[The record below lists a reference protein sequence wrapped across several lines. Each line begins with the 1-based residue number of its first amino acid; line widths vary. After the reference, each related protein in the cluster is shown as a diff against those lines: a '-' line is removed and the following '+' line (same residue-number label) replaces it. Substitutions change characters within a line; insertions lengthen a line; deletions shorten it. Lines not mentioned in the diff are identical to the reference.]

1 MQKIRY
7 TAPGSAPA
15 TLVTLAE
22 QAGCKPRLQLIEYDA
37 HFSRSGRSN
46 GRTSVSL
53 HSSRVNWINVGGLG
67 DVETLRK
74 LGEHFRVHPLA
85 FEDVFNTG
93 QRPHLDEYEDQLFIV
108 LQAFRLSGCS
118 GHHVSYSHRH
128 DRVLQ
133 TQELVL
139 RRTRTKNSHRERRD
153 SKERIRN
160 EESRILNLG
169 AREINREWTLMNAN
183 KQNHIHIRSR

>member
-15 TLVTLAE
+15 TLVPLAE
-22 QAGCKPRLQLIEYDA
+22 QAGCKPKLQLIEYDA
-37 HFSRSGRSN
+37 HFFQEREIELADL
-46 GRTSVSL
+46 VSL

-85 FEDVFNTG
+85 LEDVFNTG

-108 LQAFRLSGCS
+108 LQAFRLSGRS

-139 RRTRTKNSHRERRD
+139 RRTRTRK
-153 SKERIRN
+153 
-160 EESRILNLG
+160 
-169 AREINREWTLMNAN
+169 
-183 KQNHIHIRSR
+183 